1 MNILE
6 LRLYKVPKKDI
17 SYNQDRTV
25 KSENQLYKVSHNT
38 FDWESF
44 KKTIKYSF
52 KHAEI
57 VSYKEQVKT
66 IEQEDV
72 LGKQTPVA
80 KFSYKDLEITN
91 ELKQE
96 LDLIFTPAKE
106 ALTADQKEIAELK
119 AQMAELLKSK
129 APKQPVKE
137 KKESDPR
144 LEELRA
150 EYTELYEKKPN
161 HLMKVAGLEKAINE
175 FKSAE

>member
-17 SYNQDRTV
+17 SYNQDRTI

-57 VSYKEQVKT
+57 VSYKEQVKI

-80 KFSYKDLEITN
+80 RFSYKDLEITN

-106 ALTADQKEIAELK
+106 GLTKDQKEIAELK

-129 APKQPVKE
+129 APKEP
-137 KKESDPR
+137 KKQESDPK
-144 LEELRA
+144 LEELRTR
-150 EYTELYEKKPN
+150 YTELFDKKPN

-175 FKSAE
+175 FKPAE